1 MTTEPHQT
9 GLGTNEH
16 AALDHFW
23 AAVAE
28 IHSVTDIETY
38 RFGLLAR
45 LAKTLLVLPHSNA
58 DPERL
63 FSMVW
68 KIETDQQKYLEISTL
83 CDLLS
88 VKIQSLLQ

>member
-1 MTTEPHQT
+1 MTEFRDYKATSDSVLPR
-9 GLGTNEH
+9 LGTNEH

-23 AAVAE
+23 AAIAE
-28 IHSVTDIETY
+28 IHSVTDSETY
-38 RFGLLAR
+38 CFGLVAC

-68 KIETDQQKYLEISTL
+68 D
-83 CDLLS
+83 
-88 VKIQSLLQ
+88 